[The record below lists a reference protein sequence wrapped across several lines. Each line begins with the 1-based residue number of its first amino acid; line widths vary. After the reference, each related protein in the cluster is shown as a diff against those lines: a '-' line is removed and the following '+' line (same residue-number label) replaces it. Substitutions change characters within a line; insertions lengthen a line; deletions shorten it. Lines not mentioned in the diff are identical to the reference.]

1 MALFAVLHIFAFSS
15 KPYSLKHF
23 PSNPID
29 APGSGYSG
37 PPPKYKGGPLGIK
50 AIMDSFNP
58 WDVVKASAR
67 GFRWL
72 FVGYKHRH
80 QDSSYGPPPGK
91 VGTMNGYTGPV
102 YSGSGEAATE
112 LQRPGAAP
120 PTHYQ
125 QQGRERGDTLA
136 TEHGE
141 DDRAG
146 LLNYSAQ
153 PGRRPSD
160 ISPPRDVGHSPYR
173 PYTNDE
179 YAPGDDS
186 QLDLGAPGQA
196 RMPNMPA
203 SPPKHMDY
211 GDVDTGYHGSGAVPM
226 PVPSDGGVHPAYR
239 KETGIAGQDWSHWG
253 GVARDGENGRPDPYG
268 RNEPHR

>member
-1 MALFAVLHIFAFSS
+1 
-15 KPYSLKHF
+15 
-23 PSNPID
+23 
-29 APGSGYSG
+29 
-37 PPPKYKGGPLGIK
+37 
-50 AIMDSFNP
+50 MDSFNP

-72 FVGYKHRH
+72 FVGRKHRH

-91 VGTMNGYTGPV
+91 VGAMNGYTGPV

-112 LQRPGAAP
+112 LQRPSHDPGAAP
-120 PTHYQ
+120 AAYQYQ
-125 QQGRERGDTLA
+125 QTNTGRERGDTLA

-146 LLNYSAQ
+146 LLRYSAN

-160 ISPPRDVGHSPYR
+160 ISPPRDTGHSPYR
-173 PYTNDE
+173 PYTNNE

-186 QLDLGAPGQA
+186 QLDLGAPQA

-211 GDVDTGYHGSGAVPM
+211 GHMDTGYHGSGAVPM
-226 PVPSDGGVHPAYR
+226 PMPSGSGVGGDMHPAYR
-239 KETGIAGQDWSHWG
+239 KETGIAGQDWSHWSG
-253 GVARDGENGRPDPYG
+253 SGEENVRPDPYG

>member
-1 MALFAVLHIFAFSS
+1 MAFFAVLHIFAFSS

-72 FVGYKHRH
+72 FVGYRHRH
-80 QDSSYGPPPGK
+80 QDSSYGPPK

-102 YSGSGEAATE
+102 YSGTGEAATE
-112 LQRPGAAP
+112 LQRPSGGAP
-120 PTHYQ
+120 PSQT
-125 QQGRERGDTLA
+125 GRERGDTLA
-136 TEHGE
+136 TDLGE

-146 LLNYSAQ
+146 LLRYSAQ

-160 ISPPRDVGHSPYR
+160 LSPPRDDVMGHSPYR

-186 QLDLGAPGQA
+186 QLDLGAA
-196 RMPNMPA
+196 TMPA

-211 GDVDTGYHGSGAVPM
+211 GQVDTGYHGAVAM
-226 PVPSDGGVHPAYR
+226 PSDGMHPAYR
-239 KETGIAGQDWSHWG
+239 KETGVAEQDWSHWAG
-253 GVARDGENGRPDPYG
+253 AARRSGDNDENSRPQPY
-268 RNEPHR
+268 R